1 MWDDDL
7 AGWMAAVKDV
17 LWVVRWV
24 DDLVDS
30 KVVWLEHGKVEN
42 LVDAKDGG
50 KVVDLVVSKV
60 GWKVDL
66 LAVD

>member
-42 LVDAKDGG
+42 LVDGKDDG
-50 KVVDLVVSKV
+50 KVVDLVVDWV
-60 GWKVDL
+60 GRKVDL
-66 LAVD
+66 LAAE